1 MVSYHCIIII
11 IVAFSSVLTGSVH
24 VRNCDISDN
33 ISRLGPAQL
42 ATALAGA
49 GWWSQ
54 CGECSGAEPV
64 WPVSH
69 LWPHCHDC
77 HITQHTHPISSL
89 LDSSK

>member
-42 ATALAGA
+42 ATALVLAGGHSVVSVA
-49 GWWSQ
+49 GLSQ
-54 CGECSGAEPV
+54 CGQCLTCGHTV
-64 WPVSH
+64 TTVTSH
-69 LWPHCHDC
+69 NTLTPYLAC
-77 HITQHTHPISSL
+77 
-89 LDSSK
+89 